1 MQSFGQDTGYVFKQA
16 AAGDMRQRTDSPAM
30 NKRQQRLHIDSG
42 GSHQGIDQQNILIEQ
57 SGTLQLPALVS
68 GKAADQRK
76 AVGMNAGGSEAK
88 KHVSVRDPGSGQGLL
103 PLNRTDARSEEHT
116 SELQS
121 LMRITSAVSCLK

>member
-68 GKAADQRK
+68 GKEADQRK
-76 AVGMNAGGSEAK
+76 AVGMTAGGSEDK
-88 KHVSVRDPGSGQGLL
+88 RNVSLRENWEERTVREEGV
-103 PLNRTDARSEEHT
+103 RT
-116 SELQS
+116 
-121 LMRITSAVSCLK
+121 